1 MNQLCDPATRPF
13 SLQFQTARLNGHGE
27 ECLLAIIFVEL
38 PSSPL
43 FSVFPNDLVD
53 PVDVLGDAGVDAR
66 VLCLGAPDAERHDAE
81 LLALGVAI
89 EEGPAAVTLN
99 GKRECSSNFCSPC
112 IFQINNH
119 GSHFQLFFKM

>member
-1 MNQLCDPATRPF
+1 MGMGKRRR
-13 SLQFQTARLNGHGE
+13 RL
-27 ECLLAIIFVEL
+27 ECLLVIIFVEL

-53 PVDVLGDAGVDAR
+53 PVDVLGDAGVDTR
-66 VLCLGAPDAERHDAE
+66 KLGLGAADAKRQDAD

-119 GSHFQLFFKM
+119 GSHFQLLLRCYSPYTA